1 MNVSQ
6 LMFTPFSKKPD
17 AFNASLMSAKCTGKS
32 LMFCCIVD
40 ATRYLPSGVLR
51 PGEFLI
57 STVCPRRIVA
67 TGSEFGL
74 IGALGIGL
82 SNRHRGTKTG
92 TRDFPSSE
100 G

>member
-17 AFNASLMSAKCTGKS
+17 AFNASLMSAKYTGKS

-40 ATRYLPSGVLR
+40 ATRYLPTGVLR

-57 STVCPRRIVA
+57 STVWPRRITA
-67 TGSEFGL
+67 TDSESVLQGYPIDSTDPKL
-74 IGALGIGL
+74 
-82 SNRHRGTKTG
+82 
-92 TRDFPSSE
+92 
-100 G
+100 